1 MENSICVYCVIGVE
15 YNMNRV
21 PCKISILG
29 SFTDCNKAI
38 AFREKQKGYTVVDI
52 IETMLDNE
60 KYNTNVEHEMD
71 L

>member
-1 MENSICVYCVIGVE
+1 MDNICVYCVVGVE

-21 PCKISILG
+21 PSKISILG

-38 AFREKQKGYTVVDI
+38 AFRGKQKGYTVIDI
-52 IETMLDNE
+52 IETIVDNE
-60 KYNTNVEHEMD
+60 KCNADVEHEMD